1 MSSNPDFDR
10 WYAAKSARF
19 LVEPSHRL
27 ETFGNTLVNYH
38 LVSELDDHP
47 GKVRIREG
55 RLEAHQPLVITP
67 NFSPLEIEGLGDE
80 AKAYLEFLKENEK
93 NLRILQYGYHLK
105 SDNFSEQIVTDRL
118 SVVTERVKDE
128 VVASNDK
135 FAAVVQCVDEP
146 WDVALVELWLREVN
160 RSAKGNIDE
169 LQKNGKLFCHG
180 KTDEDHCDCEP
191 EGRRRQDH
199 DRREPRRGA
208 FGAQAGGPGR
218 GPRSA
223 GACDARA
230 GA

>member
-19 LVEPSHRL
+19 LLEPSHRL

-38 LVSELDDHP
+38 LVSELPDHP
-47 GKVRIREG
+47 GKVRVREG

-67 NFSPLEIEGLGDE
+67 QVAEIETEGLGDE

-93 NLRILQYGYHLK
+93 DLRILQYGYHLK

-118 SVVTERVKDE
+118 SVVTERVKSE

-160 RSAKGNIDE
+160 RSARGNIDD
-169 LQKNGKLFCHG
+169 LQKSGKLF
-180 KTDEDHCDCEP
+180 
-191 EGRRRQDH
+191 
-199 DRREPRRGA
+199 
-208 FGAQAGGPGR
+208 
-218 GPRSA
+218 
-223 GACDARA
+223 
-230 GA
+230 

>member
-38 LVSELDDHP
+38 LVSELPDHP
-47 GKVRIREG
+47 GKIRVREG

-67 NFSPLEIEGLGDE
+67 HFAQIEAEGFGDE
-80 AKAYLEFLKENEK
+80 AKAYLDFLKENEQH
-93 NLRILQYGYHLK
+93 LRILQYGYHLK
-105 SDNFSEQIVTDRL
+105 SDKFSEQSVTDRL

-160 RSAKGNIDE
+160 RSAKDNIDE
-169 LQKNGKLFCHG
+169 LQKSGKLF
-180 KTDEDHCDCEP
+180 
-191 EGRRRQDH
+191 
-199 DRREPRRGA
+199 
-208 FGAQAGGPGR
+208 
-218 GPRSA
+218 
-223 GACDARA
+223 
-230 GA
+230 

>member
-38 LVSELDDHP
+38 LVSELPDHP
-47 GKVRIREG
+47 GKIRVREG

-67 NFSPLEIEGLGDE
+67 HFAQIEAEGFGDE
-80 AKAYLEFLKENEK
+80 ARAYLDFLKENERH
-93 NLRILQYGYHLK
+93 LRILQYGYQLK
-105 SDNFSEQIVTDRL
+105 SDKFSEQIVTDRL

-128 VVASNDK
+128 VIASNDR

-160 RSAKGNIDE
+160 RSADGNIKE
-169 LQKNGKLFCHG
+169 LQQNGKLF
-180 KTDEDHCDCEP
+180 
-191 EGRRRQDH
+191 
-199 DRREPRRGA
+199 
-208 FGAQAGGPGR
+208 
-218 GPRSA
+218 
-223 GACDARA
+223 
-230 GA
+230 

>member
-38 LVSELDDHP
+38 LVSELPDHP
-47 GKVRIREG
+47 GKIRVREG

-67 NFSPLEIEGLGDE
+67 HFAQIEAEGFGDE
-80 AKAYLEFLKENEK
+80 AKAYLDFLKENERH
-93 NLRILQYGYHLK
+93 LRILQYGYHLK
-105 SDNFSEQIVTDRL
+105 SDKFSEQIVTDRL
-118 SVVTERVKDE
+118 SVVTERVKDA

-160 RSAKGNIDE
+160 RSAGGNIKE
-169 LQKNGKLFCHG
+169 LQQKGKLF
-180 KTDEDHCDCEP
+180 
-191 EGRRRQDH
+191 
-199 DRREPRRGA
+199 
-208 FGAQAGGPGR
+208 
-218 GPRSA
+218 
-223 GACDARA
+223 
-230 GA
+230 

>member
-38 LVSELDDHP
+38 LVSELPDHP
-47 GKVRIREG
+47 GKIRVREG

-67 NFSPLEIEGLGDE
+67 HFAQIEAEGFGDE
-80 AKAYLEFLKENEK
+80 AKAYLDFLKENEQH
-93 NLRILQYGYHLK
+93 LRILQYGYHLK
-105 SDNFSEQIVTDRL
+105 SDKFSEQIVTDRL

-128 VVASNDK
+128 VIASNDK

-160 RSAKGNIDE
+160 RSAKDNIDE
-169 LQKNGKLFCHG
+169 LQKSGKLF
-180 KTDEDHCDCEP
+180 
-191 EGRRRQDH
+191 
-199 DRREPRRGA
+199 
-208 FGAQAGGPGR
+208 
-218 GPRSA
+218 
-223 GACDARA
+223 
-230 GA
+230 